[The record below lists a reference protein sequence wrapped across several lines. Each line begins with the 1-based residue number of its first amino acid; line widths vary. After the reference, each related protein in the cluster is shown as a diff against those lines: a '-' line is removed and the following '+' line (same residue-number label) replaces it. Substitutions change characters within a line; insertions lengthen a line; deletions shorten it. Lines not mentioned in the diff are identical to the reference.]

1 MGKGGDLSIQLNT
14 VQGMELPP
22 EMMLPEWNHD
32 FLPPPWSTN
41 WGGCPTCSC
50 WQFWLSCCCGCAAM
64 CASKARAESCCTG
77 RCPDAGGAVGLCGGA
92 ESGLCAVQR
101 PAPSG
106 DGKSPQHGGLRPD
119 RVGAV
124 GLPLRVHF
132 AGRGGSGPA
141 APANHKQLDQKRQ
154 GRRREPPLRPAV
166 YNSSVGLL
174 NRKVWFPTRPRISP
188 LPGPHAPP
196 APPSCA
202 SVIGSHGIPVLSTK
216 ARAASGSAV
225 CVSSGRV
232 NMQPVTL
239 SRRSTVPSSA
249 REKRS

>member
-1 MGKGGDLSIQLNT
+1 MC
-14 VQGMELPP
+14 LPAKP
-22 EMMLPEWNHD
+22 ERK
-32 FLPPPWSTN
+32 
-41 WGGCPTCSC
+41 
-50 WQFWLSCCCGCAAM
+50 AAG
-64 CASKARAESCCTG
+64 TG

-141 APANHKQLDQKRQ
+141 APANTNSLTRKDKGGEGL
-154 GRRREPPLRPAV
+154 PLRPCCMQFV
-166 YNSSVGLL
+166 SWPSESG
-174 NRKVWFPTRPRISP
+174 RSGSPPRPRIFP

-196 APPSCA
+196 APP
-202 SVIGSHGIPVLSTK
+202 
-216 ARAASGSAV
+216 AAHPSWAPMGYRYSPQRPGQRPDRLYV
-225 CVSSGRV
+225 CPAAG
-232 NMQPVTL
+232 
-239 SRRSTVPSSA
+239 
-249 REKRS
+249 